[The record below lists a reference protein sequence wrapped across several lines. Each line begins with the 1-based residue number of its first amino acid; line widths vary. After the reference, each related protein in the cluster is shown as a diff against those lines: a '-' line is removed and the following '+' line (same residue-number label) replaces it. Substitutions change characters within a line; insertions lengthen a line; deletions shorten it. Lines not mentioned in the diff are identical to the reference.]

1 MEDSGELTKKLI
13 DLLAR
18 QNATPEEKKVQ
29 ALIKMALLGDSLV
42 SFVNEV
48 NAATQGFGKVSAD
61 TVKRTVEYVKA
72 HNEVQ
77 IRNTAFEEEK
87 KELMVAKENNRLME
101 VEVWILGALAH
112 WGLLG

>member
-13 DLLAR
+13 DLLVK

-29 ALIKMALLGDSLV
+29 ALIKMALLGDSLLT
-42 SFVNEV
+42 FVKEV

-72 HNEVQ
+72 HNEVK
-77 IRNTAFEEEK
+77 IRNTVFDEEK
-87 KELMVAKENNRLME
+87 KECMVTNENNRLTE
-101 VEVWILGALAH
+101 VEVWILGALAY
-112 WGLLG
+112 WGLLR

>member
-1 MEDSGELTKKLI
+1 MEDCGELTKKLI
-13 DLLAR
+13 DLLVK
-18 QNATPEEKKVQ
+18 QEATPEEKKVQ
-29 ALIKMALLGDSLV
+29 ALIKLALLGDSLV

-77 IRNTAFEEEK
+77 IRDTALDDEK
-87 KELMVAKENNRLME
+87 KERMVANENNRLTE
-101 VEVWILGALAH
+101 VEVWILGALAY
-112 WGLLG
+112 WELLG